1 MDLINNPNV
10 GLSYNVGVKGSKLSG
25 GQKQRVAIA
34 RAILTKPKL
43 LILDEATSALD
54 NKSEKIVQ
62 KALDAVSSST
72 TTIVIAHRLSTIINS
87 DKIIVIKDGNIVGYG
102 NHVTLMKDNLVYQSL
117 INTQIDPSDKKNDRI
132 SERSN
137 KVSKNS
143 IIEDLQEKFS
153 SVEEDHNDE
162 NETLIKVPENI
173 NEINKLEEEKKE
185 MEKQVQ
191 EKKKKLWPILMENKL
206 ILIVGTFF
214 ACCYGLVF
222 PAYGI
227 LLANSIE
234 SLSSPDLDY
243 VKSQGFWLAMYFL
256 ILATVAAIVKGLQ
269 T

>member
-87 DKIIVIKDGNIVGYG
+87 DKIIVIKDGNIIGYG
-102 NHVTLMKDNLVYQSL
+102 NHFTLMKDNLVYQSL
-117 INTQIDPSDKKNDRI
+117 INSQVYCSEQKRDINPSKN
-132 SERSN
+132 
-137 KVSKNS
+137 KNS
-143 IIEDLQEKFS
+143 IN
-153 SVEEDHNDE
+153 EEITEETYTNYHDFNEE
-162 NETLIKVPENI
+162 NANLIKTFDVTDD
-173 NEINKLEEEKKE
+173 EIKNLK
-185 MEKQVQ
+185 EKQKVLEKEAV

-206 ILIVGTFF
+206 ILFTGTFF
-214 ACCYGLVF
+214 ACCFGILFPLYGV
-222 PAYGI
+222 
-227 LLANSIE
+227 LLANCIE
-234 SLSSPDLDY
+234 TLSNPDLNY
-243 VKSQGFWLAMYFL
+243 IKKQGIWLAIYFV
-256 ILATVAAIVKGLQ
+256 ILAVLTALIKGMQ